1 MPLVQKLK
9 KNIRISLK
17 KIINQNSF
25 INDIW
30 IYGNLSDQIS
40 DLDLIVVY
48 KKKPEKI
55 NFPNF
60 IKTLIA
66 DGSVIYTNDKDKNKL
81 FLFEDLKVRS
91 VKKNI

>member
-40 DLDLIVVY
+40 DLDLIVVLLGL
-48 KKKPEKI
+48 
-55 NFPNF
+55 
-60 IKTLIA
+60 IKTL
-66 DGSVIYTNDKDKNKL
+66 
-81 FLFEDLKVRS
+81 LKS
-91 VKKNI
+91 SFGTLSINIIFDYVYKYLNMFIVYYYI